1 MLTRGVPIPGN
12 SVQLLLTQVFAEVIS
27 WVDTKGS
34 NGFLTNGEFMMDG
47 PNAVAIRVWNTNNHQ
62 VTVATLGA
70 AVSAL
75 YNYMKLKNTFGAAT
89 FYIWDGVNE
98 IGQGIIGLTS

>member
-1 MLTRGVPIPGN
+1 MLTTATRIPGN

-27 WVDTKGS
+27 WIDTKGG

-47 PNAVAIRVWNTNNHQ
+47 PNAVAIRLWNTNNHQ
-62 VTVATLGA
+62 LTVATVGA

-75 YNYMKLKNTFGAAT
+75 YNYMKAKNFFGAAT
-89 FYIWDGVNE
+89 FYIWDGPHE
-98 IGQGIIGLTS
+98 IGAGLIGLTS